1 MYLVTVIKDRFD
13 ETNTG
18 VEIAGI
24 FSTRE
29 KAYTAR
35 KIVEEWLKKESFED
49 GIVMV
54 TEYTLDH
61 LGWYEIDKNLNLE
74 KIN

>member
-1 MYLVTVIKDRFD
+1 MYLVTVIKDRYD

-35 KIVEEWLKKESFED
+35 KIVEEWLKKEGFED

-54 TEYTLDH
+54 TECTLDH
-61 LGWYEIDKNLNLE
+61 LGWYEINKKL
-74 KIN
+74 

>member
-1 MYLVTVIKDRFD
+1 MYLVTVIKDRYD

-18 VEIAGI
+18 VEIAGT
-24 FSTRE
+24 FSSEE

-35 KIVEEWLKKESFED
+35 KIVEEWLKKEGFED

-54 TEYTLDH
+54 TECTLDH
-61 LGWYEIDKNLNLE
+61 LGWYEINKKL
-74 KIN
+74 

>member
-1 MYLVTVIKDRFD
+1 MYLVTTVTDRYD

-24 FSTRE
+24 FSTKE
-29 KAYTAR
+29 KAYIAR
-35 KIVEEWLKKESFED
+35 EIVEEWLKKEGFED

-54 TEYTLDH
+54 TECTLDH
-61 LGWYEIDKNLNLE
+61 LGWYEIDKNL
-74 KIN
+74 

>member
-18 VEIAGI
+18 VEIAGT
-24 FSTRE
+24 FSSEE

-35 KIVEEWLKKESFED
+35 EIVEEWLKKEGFED

-54 TEYTLDH
+54 TECTLDH
-61 LGWYEIDKNLNLE
+61 LGWYEINKKL
-74 KIN
+74 

>member
-1 MYLVTVIKDRFD
+1 MYLVTVIKDRYD

-18 VEIAGI
+18 VEIAGT
-24 FSTRE
+24 FSSEE

-35 KIVEEWLKKESFED
+35 EIVEEWLKKEGFTD

-54 TEYTLDH
+54 TKCILDY
-61 LGWYEIDKNLNLE
+61 LGWYEIVKNL
-74 KIN
+74 

>member
-1 MYLVTVIKDRFD
+1 MYLVTTIKDRYD

-29 KAYTAR
+29 KAYTA
-35 KIVEEWLKKESFED
+35 KENVEEWLKKEGLED

-54 TEYTLDH
+54 TECPLDR
-61 LGWYEIDKNLNLE
+61 LGWYEINKKL
-74 KIN
+74 